1 MMSDPDPSVFG
12 PALRTLRQHARAWLI
27 LTLVIGTGASGVIWW
42 QTPPRRFQATAVVA
56 LDEKQADR
64 LLGRLNSGWVV
75 QAAAVSPG
83 VDVVAVRREKS
94 SLADVRAT
102 AATGLVAINAANG
115 VVTTL
120 IGVLD
125 AEDRALRRVAREQV
139 ASERRGLD
147 TEREALLRQILAGPP
162 AAPPSPVLPVDRPAV
177 YIFAP
182 PSVSTPLIQ
191 TLLESRLT
199 GIQTRLGEMDRLI
212 PTLPPGPPVVVI
224 DPALMAVPVAHGLAA
239 KFQVAWLASAVASG
253 LLVLFWDYWQR
264 VTVTA

>member
-1 MMSDPDPSVFG
+1 MTAQDSAFG
-12 PALRTLRQHARAWLI
+12 PALRSLRQHARAWGI

-64 LLGRLNSGWVV
+64 LLGRLNSGVVV

-102 AATGLVAINAANG
+102 AATGVVAINAANG

-139 ASERRGLD
+139 ASERRGLE
-147 TEREALLRQILAGPP
+147 TEREALLRQIGLAGPP

-182 PSVSTPLIQ
+182 PSVSTPLIH

-212 PTLPPGPPVVVI
+212 PTVPPGPPVVVI

-253 LLVLFWDYWQR
+253 WSM
-264 VTVTA
+264 T